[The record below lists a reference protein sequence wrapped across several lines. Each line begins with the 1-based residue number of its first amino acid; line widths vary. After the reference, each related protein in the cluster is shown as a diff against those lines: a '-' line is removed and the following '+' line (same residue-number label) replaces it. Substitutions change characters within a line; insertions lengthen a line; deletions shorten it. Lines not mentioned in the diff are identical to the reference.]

1 MSDEEPPA
9 TLLVVEDDAATRAF
23 LADNLAA
30 DGFLVETAGC
40 LADGVARLETS
51 FPDAI
56 LADVNLPDG
65 SGLDLLRRVRGGT
78 GAPSPVDPR
87 TPVLVLS
94 GRADEVDRLRAFER
108 GADDFLAKPYS
119 YPELRARLR
128 SLLRRTAE
136 RPARTRYRVGPLD
149 LDPASREVRLH
160 DRPIELASKEF
171 ALLRTLATD
180 PNRVYTK
187 EELLSSIWG
196 YRSPSST
203 RTLDSHACRLRQK
216 LSTHGERFVVN
227 VWGVGYR
234 LIDGPGSPV
243 R

>member
-1 MSDEEPPA
+1 MSDDEPQA
-9 TLLVVEDDAATRAF
+9 TLLVIEDDAATRAF
-23 LADNLAA
+23 LTDNLIA
-30 DGFLVETAGC
+30 DGFLVEAAGC
-40 LADGVARLETS
+40 LADGIERLDMS

-78 GAPSPVDPR
+78 GAASPVDPR

-94 GRADEVDRLRAFER
+94 GRAAEVDRLRAFER

-119 YPELRARLR
+119 YPELRARIR
-128 SLLRRTAE
+128 SLLRRTSE
-136 RPARTRYRVGPLD
+136 RPARTRYRVGPLE

-160 DRPIELASKEF
+160 DRPVELASKEF
-171 ALLRTLATD
+171 ALLRTLAAD

-196 YRSPSST
+196 YRCPSST

-234 LIDGPGSPV
+234 LVDGPRSAA